1 MKILQVIHGYPPEYN
16 AGSENYTKT
25 ITEELLKRGNEV
37 FIFSREENPFLPE
50 YNLRRDVENNGALV
64 RYTINLYRT
73 KDRYLSEEVNVK
85 LRGILETVKP
95 DIVHFQHLNHLSL
108 SLPSEVKKMN
118 IPSVYTLNGFWL
130 MCPRGQFLQ
139 WNLNGEPW
147 NSCDGQEDSKCARI
161 CYSRYFTGKD
171 DDRKDVDYWTGW
183 VNSRMEFARKAV
195 RDVDLFISPS
205 RTLIESFKTYFPHE
219 AEKVSLLDYGFN
231 LNKLSNRIREKEEQF
246 VFGYIGTHIP
256 AKGVDYLIRAFA
268 NMKLKAKLRIWGR
281 YRSDSTTF
289 LRKLSEKVSE
299 NENNSIEWM
308 GEFNGDK
315 IVEEVF
321 NKVDAIV
328 VPSIWLENSPLVI
341 HEAQQVGVP
350 VIAAATGGMKEYV
363 ENERNGLL
371 FEFRSIE
378 SLTTQMEKFVQNP
391 ELAKRL
397 GNSRY
402 LYSDTGDVQSVEFH
416 VDRLMEFYTKLMH
429 ESRI

>member
-1 MKILQVIHGYPPEYN
+1 MKILQVVHGYPPEYN

-37 FIFSREENPFLPE
+37 FVFSREENPFLPE
-50 YNLRRDVENNGALV
+50 YSIRRDVDNKNTPV
-64 RYTINLYRT
+64 RYTINLART
-73 KDRYLSEEVNVK
+73 KDRYLSQDVNAK

-95 DIVHFQHLNHLSL
+95 DIVHFQHLNHLSIT
-108 SLPSEVKKMN
+108 LPSEVKKMN
-118 IPSVYTLNGFWL
+118 IPSVYTLHDFWL
-130 MCPRGQFLQ
+130 MCPRGQFIQL
-139 WNLNGEPW
+139 NLKGEPW
-147 NSCDGQEDSKCARI
+147 NLCDGQEDSKCAQI
-161 CYSRYFTGKD
+161 CYSRYFTGMQD
-171 DDRKDVDYWTGW
+171 ERKDVAYWTDW
-183 VNSRMEFARKAV
+183 VNSRMEFARKVV

-205 RTLIESFKTYFPHE
+205 KTVIESFRSSFPSE

-268 NMKLKAKLRIWGR
+268 KMKIKAKLRIWGR

-289 LRKLSEKVSE
+289 LRKLSEEVSAD
-299 NENNSIEWM
+299 NHNPIEWM

-328 VPSIWLENSPLVI
+328 VPSIWMENSPLVI
-341 HEAQQVGVP
+341 HESQQAGVP
-350 VIAAATGGMKEYV
+350 VITAAAGGMKEYV

-371 FEFRSIE
+371 FDFRSIE
-378 SLTTQMEKFVQNP
+378 SLTMQMEKLARNP
-391 ELAKRL
+391 EHAKDL
-397 GNSRY
+397 GSSRY
-402 LYSDTGDVQSVEFH
+402 LYSNTGDVQSVEFH
-416 VDRLMEFYTKLMH
+416 VDRLMEIYTKLTH
-429 ESRI
+429 KS